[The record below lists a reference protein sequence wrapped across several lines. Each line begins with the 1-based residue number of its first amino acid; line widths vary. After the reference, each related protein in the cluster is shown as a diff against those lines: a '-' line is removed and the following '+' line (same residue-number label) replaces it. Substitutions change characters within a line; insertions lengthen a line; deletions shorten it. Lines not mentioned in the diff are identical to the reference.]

1 MDANGDASEPSSP
14 RSVDLLEDERLTAM
28 GLLVETHAGVSD
40 VVDRELE
47 SLGVSGSAFEV
58 LIRLARSAQHRLR
71 MTELAAQ
78 STLTNSGL
86 TRLVD
91 RLERAGLVGREPC
104 KTDRRGYFATL
115 TPAGLAKIAG
125 VLPAHLV
132 TVDRVLTSV
141 LDDNE
146 LRVFLT
152 ALRKIRA
159 VVKPGSDPV
168 VAATVADA

>member
-1 MDANGDASEPSSP
+1 MDANGESTEPSTTGTA
-14 RSVDLLEDERLTAM
+14 DLLDDERLTAM
-28 GLLVETHAGVSD
+28 GLLVETHAGVRD
-40 VVDRELE
+40 VVDRQLE

-58 LIRLARSAQHRLR
+58 LIRLARSTQHRLR

-91 RLERAGLVGREPC
+91 RLEKAGLVGREPC
-104 KTDRRGYFATL
+104 KADRRGYFATL
-115 TPAGLAKIAG
+115 TPAGLAQITG
-125 VLPAHLV
+125 MLPAHLV
-132 TVDRVLTSV
+132 TVDRVLTGV
-141 LDDNE
+141 LDADE
-146 LRVFLT
+146 LKVFLA